1 MGMAMPVVRHHG
13 GGMQQKPVGWAHN
26 PLVEF
31 DQLLNEMSGL
41 LESTVGGA
49 APAVAWTPLA
59 DVTESDDAFHVEIE
73 LPGVKAKDIDVEAEG
88 QELVVTG
95 EIKERERKGVLR
107 RSTRR
112 TGAFEYRLR
121 LPGDLDTDRI
131 SADMKNGVLSITV
144 PKAEAARPHRIQI
157 SETSEGG
164 RSTDSGAG

>member
-1 MGMAMPVVRHHG
+1 MGMATPVRRHRG
-13 GGMQQKPVGWAHN
+13 GGMQQGHVGFARN

-41 LESTVGGA
+41 LESTVATA
-49 APAVAWTPLA
+49 APVVAWTPLA

-73 LPGVKAKDIDVEAEG
+73 LPGVKAKDINVEANG

-95 EIKERERKGVLR
+95 EIKEKERKGILR

-112 TGAFEYRLR
+112 TGSFEYRLQ
-121 LPGDLDTDRI
+121 LPGDLDTEKVR
-131 SADMKNGVLSITV
+131 ADIKDGVLSVTV
-144 PKAEAARPHRIQI
+144 PKAEAAKPRRIEI

-164 RSTDSGAG
+164 QSTDSDAH